1 MGLFLAGGSAYT
13 RRQGL
18 RRLKQRL
25 ENVPGASNV
34 RDEPSAIKPTTVVVD
49 VDIEMF
55 LEEPFPRDTGRLEVV
70 YRPREETDLQRVQ
83 WIDDAVGL
91 GWHKDRAHPD
101 LGTTQFQC
109 ETGDGATP
117 RRDPAHIEVEA
128 PVSFP
133 ESCLDRLPDRIR
145 ETGGWSGVRGVGVRL
160 LSERASRSENRT
172 HHTHIRGH
180 QGTVRDVEGFVY
192 RRTLASAAIAD
203 RFELPETAVHKALV
217 SYRLNPEYVA
227 GPNASPGI
235 HTEARRTPTSDR
247 RI

>member
-25 ENVPGASNV
+25 ENVPGASNI
-34 RDEPSAIKPTTVVVD
+34 RYEPSAIKPTTVVVD

-172 HHTHIRGH
+172 HHTHPWPPGHCPRRRG
-180 QGTVRDVEGFVY
+180 VRLQ
-192 RRTLASAAIAD
+192 T
-203 RFELPETAVHKALV
+203 H
-217 SYRLNPEYVA
+217 
-227 GPNASPGI
+227 
-235 HTEARRTPTSDR
+235 ARVRSDR
-247 RI
+247 RPVRTARDGCPQGARKLSPQSGVRRRTQRVPRHSHRSKEDAHV